1 MRHGKKLNHLSRQ
14 SGHRKSMLAN
24 MACSLIE
31 HKRINTTVAK
41 AKALKQFVEPLITKS
56 KEDTTHNRRICF
68 AYLRSKYA
76 VTDLFRDVAAK
87 VGDRPGGYTRIIK
100 MGNRL
105 GDNADMAMIELVD
118 FNELYNGGKKE
129 EKKGRTRRAKKSSA
143 AEKTVVAETAT
154 PSPIVEEMTPIVDDE
169 ATEVVTNQS
178 EQLENTSEVVEDSNE
193 SEQAEQAEQVPVAE
207 VDETVAEETTPIVD
221 DEATEV
227 VTNQSEQLEDT
238 SEVVEDSNESEQ
250 AEQVPVAEV
259 DETVADETPDTPAAD
274 EESKEE
280 EA

>member
-1 MRHGKKLNHLSRQ
+1 MRHGKKFNHLSRQ
-14 SGHRKSMLAN
+14 TGHRKSMLAN

-56 KEDTTHNRRICF
+56 KEDTTHNRRIVF
-68 AYLRSKYA
+68 ANLRSKYA

-100 MGNRL
+100 VGNRL

-129 EKKGRTRRAKKSSA
+129 EKKGRTRRAKKPA
-143 AEKTVVAETAT
+143 TTTTVPT
-154 PSPIVEEMTPIVDDE
+154 PAPVVE
-169 ATEVVTNQS
+169 
-178 EQLENTSEVVEDSNE
+178 EVVETPV
-193 SEQAEQAEQVPVAE
+193 AEVEEVPVAE
-207 VDETVAEETTPIVD
+207 VEEAPAAEVETP
-221 DEATEV
+221 
-227 VTNQSEQLEDT
+227 
-238 SEVVEDSNESEQ
+238 EVVEETPAVE
-250 AEQVPVAEV
+250 ETPVAEV
-259 DETVADETPDTPAAD
+259 EETPADETPEAPAD

-280 EA
+280 KE

>member
-1 MRHGKKLNHLSRQ
+1 MRHGKKFNHLSRQ
-14 SGHRKSMLAN
+14 TAHRKSMLAN

-56 KEDTTHNRRICF
+56 KQDTTHNRRIVF

-100 MGNRL
+100 VGNRL

-118 FNELYNGGKKE
+118 FNDIYTNAKVEKKATTRRGKKGAKTE
-129 EKKGRTRRAKKSSA
+129 EA
-143 AEKTVVAETAT
+143 AA
-154 PSPIVEEMTPIVDDE
+154 
-169 ATEVVTNQS
+169 ATET
-178 EQLENTSEVVEDSNE
+178 E
-193 SEQAEQAEQVPVAE
+193 S
-207 VDETVAEETTPIVD
+207 T
-221 DEATEV
+221 
-227 VTNQSEQLEDT
+227 
-238 SEVVEDSNESEQ
+238 
-250 AEQVPVAEV
+250 
-259 DETVADETPDTPAAD
+259 
-274 EESKEE
+274 E